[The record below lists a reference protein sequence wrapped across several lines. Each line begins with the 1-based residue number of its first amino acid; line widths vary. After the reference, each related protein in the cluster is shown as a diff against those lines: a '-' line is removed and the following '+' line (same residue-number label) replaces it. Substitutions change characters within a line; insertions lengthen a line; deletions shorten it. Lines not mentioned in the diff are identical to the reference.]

1 MKLLLLTAHRKGEI
15 GRGKNRLARLLAEC
29 RQVRRV
35 WWRLIMAILIVVLII
50 HKLALFL
57 SNTTIINLPLN
68 FYSPYNINN

>member
-1 MKLLLLTAHRKGEI
+1 MKLLLFTAHREGEI

-50 HKLALFL
+50 SQACSFFVKHHNRQSSPQFLLFL
-57 SNTTIINLPLN
+57 QT
-68 FYSPYNINN
+68 